1 MKNKEL
7 IVDNGKLA
15 REDWEHLKLKDVTK
29 VIGGGTPKTS
39 IKEYWSDDVV
49 WLSPTDL
56 PEIGE
61 IVEVSD
67 SIRKISNLGLKKSS
81 AKLLP
86 IGTVCFSSR
95 ASIGKIGISK
105 VELATNQG
113 FKNFVCK
120 ENLYNKFLAY
130 ALKFLTP
137 KITGLSNSTTF
148 KEISTTAIK
157 NVEIP
162 LPPLPEQ
169 RRIVSKLDGLF
180 AEIDA
185 SLALIDQNIE
195 QAEALK
201 LSVLDEEFGVKGKS
215 WSNLTKVGK
224 VLSAISTG
232 TTPSKKIKDYYNSD
246 DIEWFKPADFDDKRK
261 YLKESRDNLSNKS
274 IKDKKARIFKKDTLL
289 LVAIGATIGKIGL
302 VYKETGSANQQI
314 TGMNFKSKIF
324 PEFSYYW
331 FKYIKSTI
339 VRNASSATLPIL
351 NQKGIKDLPFN
362 YPDNIDDQQKIV
374 QKLDALFKE
383 IDGLVSDY
391 QQKREDFEAL

>member
-1 MKNKEL
+1 
-7 IVDNGKLA
+7 
-15 REDWEHLKLKDVTK
+15 
-29 VIGGGTPKTS
+29 
-39 IKEYWSDDVV
+39 
-49 WLSPTDL
+49 
-56 PEIGE
+56 
-61 IVEVSD
+61 
-67 SIRKISNLGLKKSS
+67 GLKKSS

-185 SLALIDQNIE
+185 SLALIDHNIE
-195 QAEALK
+195 QGEALK
-201 LSVLDEEFGVKGKS
+201 LSVLDEAFGVKGKS
-215 WSNLTKVGK
+215 WSKLTKGGR

-302 VYKETGSANQQI
+302 VYK
-314 TGMNFKSKIF
+314 
-324 PEFSYYW
+324 
-331 FKYIKSTI
+331 
-339 VRNASSATLPIL
+339 
-351 NQKGIKDLPFN
+351 
-362 YPDNIDDQQKIV
+362 
-374 QKLDALFKE
+374 
-383 IDGLVSDY
+383 
-391 QQKREDFEAL
+391 